1 MNLKNKNLIL
11 DLSIL
16 NALHGPAAVLDE
28 SGNVIAQNKQWANG
42 DLSSNWFDIE
52 PASDNYI
59 DHCRNAVELGNDY
72 ALRLLFGIREILQAK
87 KESLAL
93 TVSTSGI
100 NKQWHKVEISK
111 LGDLTKTNVLIV
123 FSDITEDMKTTQALR
138 DAEAKYRQ
146 YFLHTTDGIIL
157 GKPNGEILDV
167 NPAACKILGYPKI
180 ELIEG
185 GRSLIVDESDPAHLE
200 VVRTRDEKS
209 IFKGEK
215 EYIHKDGHYIPVQL
229 TSVTYNC
236 DDGSKQLINTFR
248 DLQKEKKSKFTL
260 EEERRFSKTALNSIP
275 GIFFVLNS
283 NNCFIRW
290 NDSLL
295 SVLGYTDEKVSRLS
309 IYDIFHESEH
319 PKLQEVIER
328 TFITGKGDFFGKIV
342 ATKSEHRFYN
352 LQINKFE
359 SNDESFLVATGVDMT
374 DFVESEKKRE
384 KNHRLLTELF
394 DNSPIAKV
402 MINPN
407 NEVQKMNQ
415 AFIDLFEYSEKEI
428 LGNNVNKLI
437 SCDKCIQEAEKI
449 SISAFKGKPD
459 QRKTERIKKDGTK
472 IPVLITTVP
481 IRNNGEI
488 IAVYGMYV
496 DLTEQR
502 NLENHLKK
510 SLHEKD
516 ILLQEV
522 HHRVKNN
529 LAIIASLLE
538 LQIIHD
544 ANEEARKQL
553 RDAYNRIFSIA
564 KIHETL
570 YNHKE
575 IAKINFNDYLTTLI
589 DTMPA
594 VVKTEKFTMS
604 LQPTAEPLILNI
616 NQAVPLAL
624 LINELVYLGAG
635 NEANDKQVELSY
647 KIEGNA
653 VTLIIKGMDKQ
664 IEEYNKSKQ
673 EHPFQYLL
681 IKTFIEQIDA
691 DVKVVKNATNK
702 LYIKFQRSDA
712 VKGTGNSLTQKAD
725 GFCNPLSLNNN
736 KICEY

>member
-1 MNLKNKNLIL
+1 MNLKNENLVF

-16 NALHGPAAVLDE
+16 NALHGSAAVLDE
-28 SGNVIAQNKQWANG
+28 NGEVIARNEQWADG

-52 PASDNYI
+52 PTSDNYFE
-59 DHCRNAVELGNDY
+59 HCSYAVELGNDY

-93 TVSTSGI
+93 TVSTSGV
-100 NKQWHKVEISK
+100 NKRWHKVEISK
-111 LGDLTKTNVLIV
+111 LGDLTKTCVLIV
-123 FSDITEDMKTTQALR
+123 FSDITEDMKTIQALR
-138 DAEAKYRQ
+138 DSEAKYRQ

-157 GKPNGEILDV
+157 GKPNGEILDS

-185 GRSLIVDESDPAHLE
+185 GHSLIVDESAPAHLE
-200 VVRTRDEKS
+200 VVRTREEKS

-215 EYIHKDGHYIPVQL
+215 EYIHKDGHCIPVQL
-229 TSVTYNC
+229 TSVIYTC
-236 DDGSKQLINTFR
+236 DDGSKQLVNTFR
-248 DLQKEKKSKFTL
+248 DLQKEKKSKFTP

-290 NDSLL
+290 NDSML
-295 SVLGYTDEKVSRLS
+295 SVLGYTNEKISTLS
-309 IYDIFHESEH
+309 INDIFHESEH
-319 PKLQEVIER
+319 QRLQEVIER

-342 ATKSEHRFYN
+342 TSQSEYRFYN

-359 SNDESFLVATGVDMT
+359 SDDESFLVATGVDMT
-374 DFVESEKKRE
+374 DFMESEKKRE
-384 KNHRLLTELF
+384 RNHRLLTELF

-428 LGNNVNKLI
+428 LGTNVNNLI
-437 SCDKCIQEAEKI
+437 SCNKCIQEAEEI
-449 SISAFKGKPD
+449 LISAFKGKPD
-459 QRKTERIKKDGTK
+459 QRKTERTKKDGTK

-481 IRNNGEI
+481 VRSNGEI
-488 IAVYGMYV
+488 IAVYGIYV

-538 LQIIHD
+538 LQIILD

-553 RDAYNRIFSIA
+553 RDAYNRVFSIA

-570 YNHKE
+570 YNHEEFAE
-575 IAKINFNDYLTTLI
+575 ISFDDYLTTLI

-594 VVKTEKFTMS
+594 VVKAEKFNMS
-604 LQPTAEPLILNI
+604 VQPTTEPLILNI

-624 LINELVYLGAG
+624 LINEFVYLGASD
-635 NEANDKQVELSY
+635 EANNKQVELSY
-647 KIEGNA
+647 KIDGNA
-653 VTLIIKGMDKQ
+653 VTLIIRGLDKQ
-664 IEEYNKSKQ
+664 IEEDNKSKQ
-673 EHPFQYLL
+673 EHPFQHLL
-681 IKTFIEQIDA
+681 IKTFIEQMDA
-691 DVKVVKNATNK
+691 NVKVVKNATNK
-702 LYIKFQRSDA
+702 LYIKFQRSDS
-712 VKGTGNSLTQKAD
+712 VKGTSNSLIQKAD
-725 GFCNPLSLNNN
+725 RFLQSF
-736 KICEY
+736 IA